1 MFTLDMLE
9 TIRLGLKN
17 LLLHKLRSGLTILG
31 VVFGVCS
38 VVAMLSIGAGASYE
52 AQEQIKKL
60 GSNNIIITS
69 VKPPAGQQ
77 TGTAT
82 ASLVEYGLTYKDAE
96 RIALN
101 IPGVQVL
108 VPIREVHKKLWNG
121 PRNISGVVFATV
133 PWFPETANIRVL
145 RGRFLNVLD
154 MRDVS
159 NVCVISQSVAREL
172 LPMVD
177 ALGQTIKVAEHFF
190 TVVGIAA
197 DRQVIALGRK
207 EGTPPPSPYQLY
219 IPFTTG
225 LERFPELQIQRDQ
238 SSMTAERVQL
248 HQITVKVA
256 NTDDVLSAARVVE
269 NTIAAYHPNH
279 DYELEVP
286 RALLEQ
292 VKTQQ
297 RIWNIVFGTIAAI
310 SLIVGGIGIMNIM
323 LATVTER
330 TREIGIRRALGAKKR
345 AITIQFLIETVVLS
359 GLGGVLGLGVGI
371 AATIVVTSVFKFPT
385 ILTPAVLTAPF
396 VIAVSVGL
404 ASGIYP
410 AQQAANMDPIEALRH
425 E

>member
-1 MFTLDMLE
+1 MFTLDLLE

-17 LLLHKLRSGLTILG
+17 LLLHKLRSGLTVLG

-60 GSNNIIITS
+60 GSNNIILTS
-69 VKPPAGQQ
+69 VKPPVEQQ
-77 TGTAT
+77 TSTSE
-82 ASLVEYGLTYKDAE
+82 ASLLQYGLTYEDAE

-108 VPIREVHKKLWNG
+108 VPLREVHKKLWNG
-121 PRNISGVVFATV
+121 ARNVPGAVFATV
-133 PWFPETANIRVL
+133 PWFPETANIRLL

-172 LPMVD
+172 LPMMD
-177 ALGQTIKVAEHFF
+177 PLGQTIKVAEHFF
-190 TVVGIAA
+190 TVVGVAA
-197 DRQVIALGRK
+197 DRQVITLSHK
-207 EGTPPPSPYQLY
+207 EGAPPPIPYQLY

-225 LERFPELQIQRDQ
+225 LERFPELQIERDQ
-238 SSMTAERVQL
+238 SSMKAERVQL
-248 HQITVKVA
+248 HQITIKVD
-256 NTDDVLSAARVVE
+256 NTERVLSAARIVE
-269 NTIAAYHPNH
+269 NTIASYHPKH
-279 DYELEVP
+279 DYEVEVP

-292 VKTQQ
+292 VKAQQ
-297 RIWNIVFGTIAAI
+297 RIWNVVLGSIAAI
-310 SLIVGGIGIMNIM
+310 SLLVGGIGIMNIM

-345 AITIQFLIETVVLS
+345 AITTQFLVETVVLS
-359 GLGGVLGLGVGI
+359 GFGGILGLGVGI
-371 AATIVVTSVFKFPT
+371 TVTVMVTRFTKIAT
-385 ILTPAVLTAPF
+385 ILTGSVLFLPF
-396 VIAVSVGL
+396 TIALAIGL
-404 ASGIYP
+404 VFGIYP
-410 AQQAANMDPIEALRH
+410 AWQAANMDPIEALRH

>member
-1 MFTLDMLE
+1 MFTLDLLE

-17 LLLHKLRSGLTILG
+17 LLLHKLRSGLTVLG

-69 VKPPAGQQ
+69 VKPPATQQ
-77 TGTAT
+77 TGAST
-82 ASLVEYGLTYKDAE
+82 ASLVEYGLTYLDAE

-108 VPIREVHKKLWNG
+108 VPVREVHKKLWNG
-121 PRNISGVVFATV
+121 PRNIPGVVLATV
-133 PWFPETANIRVL
+133 PWFPETAPVRLL

-154 MRDVS
+154 MRDVA
-159 NVCVISQSVAREL
+159 NVCVISQSAEREL
-172 LPMVD
+172 LPMMD
-177 ALGQTIKVAEHFF
+177 PLGQVIKVAEHFF
-190 TVVGIAA
+190 TVVGVAA
-197 DRQVIALGRK
+197 DRQVVALGRK
-207 EGTPPPSPYQLY
+207 EGAPPPSPYQLY

-225 LERFPELQIQRDQ
+225 LERFPELQIERDQ

-256 NTDDVLSAARVVE
+256 NTDAVLSAARVVE
-269 NTIAAYHPNH
+269 NTIASYHPNH

-292 VKTQQ
+292 VEAQQ

-310 SLIVGGIGIMNIM
+310 SLLVGGIGIMNIM

-345 AITIQFLIETVVLS
+345 AITIQFLIETIVLS
-359 GLGGVLGLGVGI
+359 GLGGLLGLGGGI
-371 AATIVVTSVFKFPT
+371 AATVVVTRVFKFPT
-385 ILTPAVLTAPF
+385 ILTAAVLVAPF
-396 VIAVSVGL
+396 VIAVTVGL

-410 AQQAANMDPIEALRH
+410 ARQAANMDPIEALRH